1 MNRSQCRQSAG
12 VDARSERHQV
22 VHCVRGEHL
31 TSCFCRRDV
40 LRFGGVDDWCQANG
54 ATRCAT
60 GPALRDIMSVH
71 EAGRCH
77 QEHHGVE
84 QASGEI
90 GASFWAGGRGG
101 SRGRQSVP
109 IGMPLNDAKSPRNQG
124 VWPTPSGGGIFGIS
138 SHDCL
143 GSLREEAR
151 RTAALAPPT
160 LPSGEIA
167 YAVLREHGRKRPPGV
182 EPGAALMTAKPR
194 GGPASNHG
202 HAGRRSQNYPFPSDT
217 GGAAR

>member
-12 VDARSERHQV
+12 VDARSKRHQV
-22 VHCVRGEHL
+22 VHCVRGEHF
-31 TSCFCRRDV
+31 TSCFCRHDV

-71 EAGRCH
+71 EAGRCQ

-84 QASGEI
+84 QASAEI

-109 IGMPLNDAKSPRNQG
+109 IGMPLDDAKSPRNQAFG
-124 VWPTPSGGGIFGIS
+124 PSPWRGGNFWDFFAGLSRF
-138 SHDCL
+138 
-143 GSLREEAR
+143 
-151 RTAALAPPT
+151 
-160 LPSGEIA
+160 
-167 YAVLREHGRKRPPGV
+167 PPGRGA
-182 EPGAALMTAKPR
+182 PYRRFGAANSPLR
-194 GGPASNHG
+194 GNRINRLELKNP
-202 HAGRRSQNYPFPSDT
+202 
-217 GGAAR
+217 GGAANS

>member
-12 VDARSERHQV
+12 VDARSKRHQG
-22 VHCVRGEHL
+22 VHCVRGEHF
-31 TSCFCRRDV
+31 TSCFCRHDL

-71 EAGRCH
+71 EAGRCQ

-138 SHDCL
+138 SQDCL

-160 LPSGEIA
+160 LPSGDMYVA
-167 YAVLREHGRKRPPGV
+167 YGSARENLRLCAG
-182 EPGAALMTAKPR
+182 GALLATSRGCIHPALA
-194 GGPASNHG
+194 HY
-202 HAGRRSQNYPFPSDT
+202 RSQ
-217 GGAAR
+217 AR